1 MYIKREEYLD
11 KLIGFKDKQI
21 IKVVAGVRRCGKS
34 TLFKMYQDYLV
45 SVGVKKE
52 QIIAINFEDYAY
64 DNLIEPKELY
74 RYIESKLLGNNKSYI
89 FLDEIQNV
97 RDFPRVIDSLY
108 LKENVDIYLTGSNAY
123 MLSSDISTLLTGRYV
138 EIKMLPLS
146 FKEYVSSTG
155 DFNNLQSKYKDY
167 IESTSFPFALELKKT
182 DLIKD
187 YMEGLLNT
195 IINKDVV
202 NRNKITDIMVF
213 QSILRYVFDNIGSQ
227 LSSKKI
233 ADTLTSNGRKID
245 SKTIE
250 KYLSWLKDSFII
262 YEAKR
267 FNIKGKEY
275 LKTLEKYY
283 VVDIG
288 LRRTLLGN
296 SYTDIGHILENVI
309 YLELIRRNYK
319 VSIGKINDLEIDF
332 VAQNY
337 EETIYIQVAAT
348 LRDATTL
355 KREITSLEKIDDHY
369 QKIILTLDEDPS
381 SSYNGIKIINALEWL
396 VGKSK

>member
-21 IKVVAGVRRCGKS
+21 IKVVTGVRRCGKS

-167 IESTSFPFALELKKT
+167 IESTSFPFALELKKP

-288 LRRTLLGN
+288 LRRTLIGN

-381 SSYNGIKIINALEWL
+381 SSYNGIKIINTLEWL

>member
-1 MYIKREEYLD
+1 MSVI
-11 KLIGFKDKQI
+11 
-21 IKVVAGVRRCGKS
+21 
-34 TLFKMYQDYLV
+34 LFL
-45 SVGVKKE
+45 
-52 QIIAINFEDYAY
+52 F
-64 DNLIEPKELY
+64 
-74 RYIESKLLGNNKSYI
+74 
-89 FLDEIQNV
+89 
-97 RDFPRVIDSLY
+97 
-108 LKENVDIYLTGSNAY
+108 T
-123 MLSSDISTLLTGRYV
+123 
-138 EIKMLPLS
+138 
-146 FKEYVSSTG
+146 
-155 DFNNLQSKYKDY
+155 
-167 IESTSFPFALELKKT
+167 TSFPFALELKKP

>member
-21 IKVVAGVRRCGKS
+21 IKVVTGVRRCGKS

-167 IESTSFPFALELKKT
+167 IESTSFPFALELKKP

>member
-337 EETIYIQVAAT
+337 EETIYIQLAAT

>member
-167 IESTSFPFALELKKT
+167 IESTSFPFVLELKKT

>member
-21 IKVVAGVRRCGKS
+21 IKVVTGVRRCGKS

-52 QIIAINFEDYAY
+52 QIIAFNFEDYAY

-167 IESTSFPFALELKKT
+167 IESTSFPFALELKKP